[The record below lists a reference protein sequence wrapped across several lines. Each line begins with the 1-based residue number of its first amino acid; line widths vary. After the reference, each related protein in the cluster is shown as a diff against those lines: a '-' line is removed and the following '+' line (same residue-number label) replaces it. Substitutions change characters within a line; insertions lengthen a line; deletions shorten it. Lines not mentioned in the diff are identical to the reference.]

1 MDEITKLSIA
11 FGIGVLITLIY
22 SQCRVWLI
30 AERYAEEIENLRK
43 RLNYYKNR
51 GIR

>member
-1 MDEITKLSIA
+1 MDEFTKLAIA

-30 AERYAEEIENLRK
+30 ADRYAEEIEELRK